1 MNNDDSYPLS
11 FKIFV
16 AIVIAIVA
24 LCIYQSDFSPSLIM
38 IVSIVFA
45 IIAFIIFLIYR
56 LPMKERGNTLEQ
68 IDDDVPSRN
77 SVILV
82 QNMSKDEI
90 IDVIESFNKMSEE
103 NDDEHEDYIPE
114 IESSNNDFLLIFDR
128 NINFK
133 SFCFWVNY
141 FVYSDRNKRHNTDI
155 TGWYAVGN
163 TNNNHPLAN
172 NVLMLFI
179 PESDIEFDNVYFV
192 DRFNNC
198 YKQEFRED
206 MTIIQLNEP
215 LIGFKDMPSIT

>member
-1 MNNDDSYPLS
+1 
-11 FKIFV
+11 
-16 AIVIAIVA
+16 
-24 LCIYQSDFSPSLIM
+24 
-38 IVSIVFA
+38 
-45 IIAFIIFLIYR
+45 
-56 LPMKERGNTLEQ
+56 MKERGNTLEQ
-68 IDDDVPSRN
+68 IDEDAPSCN

-179 PESDIEFDNVYFV
+179 PESDNEFDNVYFV

-206 MTIIQLNEP
+206 MTIIQLNGP

>member
-1 MNNDDSYPLS
+1 MNNDNSYPLG

-24 LCIYQSDFSPSLIM
+24 LCIYQSDFSPSLII

-45 IIAFIIFLIYR
+45 TIAFIIFLIYR

-68 IDDDVPSRN
+68 IDEDAPSCN

-179 PESDIEFDNVYFV
+179 PESDNEFDNVYFV

-198 YKQEFRED
+198 YKQEFEED
-206 MTIIQLNEP
+206 MTIIP
-215 LIGFKDMPSIT
+215 LKESFIRYKDMPPTN

>member
-68 IDDDVPSRN
+68 IDDDAPSRN

-206 MTIIQLNEP
+206 MTIIP
-215 LIGFKDMPSIT
+215 FKESFIRYKEMPATN

>member
-68 IDDDVPSRN
+68 IDDDAPSRN

-179 PESDIEFDNVYFV
+179 PESDNEFDNVYFV

-198 YKQEFRED
+198 YKQEFEED
-206 MTIIQLNEP
+206 MTIIP
-215 LIGFKDMPSIT
+215 LKESFIRYKDMPPTN

>member
-1 MNNDDSYPLS
+1 MNNDNSYPIG

-24 LCIYQSDFSPSLIM
+24 LCIYQSDFSPSLIR

-45 IIAFIIFLIYR
+45 TIAFIIFLIYR

-68 IDDDVPSRN
+68 IDEDAPSCN
-77 SVILV
+77 SVMLV

-103 NDDEHEDYIPE
+103 NDDEHKDYIPE

-155 TGWYAVGN
+155 RGWYAVGN

-179 PESDIEFDNVYFV
+179 PESDQDFDNVYFV